1 MLLPLPHD
9 LGPWEVALRWAAERD
24 KDVRLTWAG
33 GEATLPVTTRMTE
46 HRFTVTAGTP
56 SVDVVNNVGS
66 VVLRDGY
73 GADRGYQ
80 EVDEGQYDAP
90 QDVFALCGCAVA
102 VRTAAGRALDW
113 FDDDFFLYYED
124 TDLSWRLEAAGWRIR
139 YEPSA
144 LVRHVHAASSVE
156 WSPTFVFHTDRNRLL
171 MLVRNATAGLALRE
185 VLRYPLTT
193 ASLTVRELQ
202 RAARDRRP
210 PALRRTLLRL
220 RVMASFLRLLP
231 AALRTR
237 AAAPRAVGRR
247 ELERR
252 LEARR

>member
-1 MLLPLPHD
+1 
-9 LGPWEVALRWAAERD
+9 VRWAAERD

-33 GEATLPVTTRMTE
+33 GEATLPVRTRMTE
-46 HRFTVTAGTP
+46 QSFTVAAGTS

-66 VVLRDGY
+66 LVLRDGY

-80 EVDEGQYDAP
+80 EVDEGQYDGA

-102 VRTAAGRALDW
+102 IRTEAGRALDW

-144 LVRHVHAASSVE
+144 VVRHVHAASSVE
-156 WSPTFVFHTDRNRLL
+156 WSPIFVFHTDRNRLL

-185 VLRYPLTT
+185 VLGYPLTT
-193 ASLTVRELQ
+193 ASLAVRELQ
-202 RAARDRRP
+202 RAARDRRS
-210 PALRRTLLRL
+210 PAVGRTLLRL

-231 AALRTR
+231 AALRAR
-237 AAAPRAVGRR
+237 AAAPRTVGRR